1 MNKVIRISIIIFF
14 IGIIG
19 SFFTIGESLFVG
31 LRYISPIA
39 IILLSLLSKRKIVI
53 SKSEMIV
60 LFLFVL
66 IFFIYPITLMLLN
79 IYEIGKQ
86 NIIVNSLYYVITI
99 VSCFFIASYYKSTN
113 KQDFFKDFGL
123 VGCIFLIVG
132 LLMFRDISFSI
143 SGLLNNLIANERG
156 ERSYLGF
163 TNPNQVAILTSLV
176 IHSII
181 ISQLNKKIKM
191 IVVLLCSVILI
202 NTGSRTPLV
211 SIVFAGIVILL
222 FSFFNKKT
230 TSLSKVMPK
239 VLVIDLI
246 ILIVISLIYS
256 LNDASIDL
264 YYKLDILSTNRISR
278 QVATITW
285 LNATN
290 VLPFGLGMFNPSFF
304 NSQPNFLFLHTDSY
318 YTYIIATM
326 GIVGL
331 LGNLILI
338 CYMGYVMLKNKSS
351 LLVYIL
357 SFCVCYGFFEATL
370 FFPTS
375 VLTILLLISFF
386 LYNNERE
393 SELIA

>member
-181 ISQLNKKIKM
+181 ISQLNKKIKKPQGF
-191 IVVLLCSVILI
+191 LLLKLVTSMEFESMNVALRGQCVKPLHQQTI
-202 NTGSRTPLV
+202 NN
-211 SIVFAGIVILL
+211 VFFKGHYY
-222 FSFFNKKT
+222 F
-230 TSLSKVMPK
+230 
-239 VLVIDLI
+239 I
-246 ILIVISLIYS
+246 IIHFYLQS
-256 LNDASIDL
+256 
-264 YYKLDILSTNRISR
+264 
-278 QVATITW
+278 
-285 LNATN
+285 
-290 VLPFGLGMFNPSFF
+290 
-304 NSQPNFLFLHTDSY
+304 
-318 YTYIIATM
+318 
-326 GIVGL
+326 
-331 LGNLILI
+331 
-338 CYMGYVMLKNKSS
+338 
-351 LLVYIL
+351 
-357 SFCVCYGFFEATL
+357 SFCFFIYFYIFI
-370 FFPTS
+370 FF
-375 VLTILLLISFF
+375 IFM
-386 LYNNERE
+386 Y
-393 SELIA
+393 